1 MFSRKHLSSYI
12 LNVGMIDL
20 YIQLFCTIVPSTPL
34 ENLLYLYIHLF
45 FVPTL
50 LSALN
55 AHCMYCYE

>member
-34 ENLLYLYIHLF
+34 ENLLYIYLCIAYFCTYFVVSPECSLY
-45 FVPTL
+45 VL
-50 LSALN
+50 L
-55 AHCMYCYE
+55 